1 MITVIKLLLIGI
13 HTIILSI
20 IATFSA
26 LVDRSFKSYFFLTK
40 IFSKGILFIAGV
52 KVETINK
59 NKIDNNSTYVFVSNH
74 LSQFD
79 IPVLQSAI
87 PNRIAMIFKKEL
99 SRIPIFGWQLVLGP
113 HIMVDRKSPES
124 GMKSIEQAKER
135 MKAKSISV
143 LVFPEGTRSK
153 TGDLLPFKR
162 GAFHLASKI
171 GAPIVPVTII
181 NSEKIMP
188 KGSFKLKRGNVKVIF
203 NDPIDT
209 SNIKSKPDEIQLM
222 EKIKLTMLNNKENY
236 R

>member
-1 MITVIKLLLIGI
+1 MITIIKLLLIGI

-20 IATFSA
+20 IATFSV
-26 LVDRSFKSYFFLTK
+26 LIDRSFKSYFFLTK

-135 MKAKSISV
+135 MKAKCISV

-162 GAFHLASKI
+162 GAFHLAAKI

-203 NDPIDT
+203 NDPIGT
-209 SNIKSKPDEIQLM
+209 SNIKSKPDEIQFM
-222 EKIKLTMLNNKENY
+222 EKIKLIMLNNKENY
-236 R
+236 I

>member
-113 HIMVDRKSPES
+113 HIMVNRKSPES

-135 MKAKSISV
+135 MKAKGISV